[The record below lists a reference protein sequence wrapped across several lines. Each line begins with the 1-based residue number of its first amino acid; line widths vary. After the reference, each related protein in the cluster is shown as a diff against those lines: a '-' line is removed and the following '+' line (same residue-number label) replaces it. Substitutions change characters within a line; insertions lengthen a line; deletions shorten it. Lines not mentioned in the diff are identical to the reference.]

1 MEGNHE
7 AHSMLVQAVPSQD
20 EGSALSVVVNN
31 LERVGCGDAHWVRE
45 GVDFWFYE
53 QIAKSCL
60 SSYYI

>member
-31 LERVGCGDAHWVRE
+31 LERVGCGDAH
-45 GVDFWFYE
+45 
-53 QIAKSCL
+53 
-60 SSYYI
+60 